1 MPLQQKRQKNTFA
14 SEYVQYT
21 VLSDSETDVF
31 DKE

>member
-1 MPLQQKRQKNTFA
+1 MPLQQKRQKITFE